1 MLRTLRSRRRQR
13 QETVRRSAL
22 AIENLEERNPAS
34 SILALT
40 SSNTLIRFD
49 SAAPG
54 TIQSSVAIT
63 GLQSMNESAIGIDFR
78 PRTGQLFLTTVPTGV
93 AANALVRTYSLNA
106 LTGAATFVGSIPN
119 TVPGAADVPSGY
131 DFNPTVDRI
140 RVVNANDENFRI
152 NPNNGSLA
160 GDDPNLNPA
169 GNQIIAEA
177 YDRNFDRAVATTIPT
192 TLYGISRASSSLVT
206 QGGINGAGPGG
217 ANGGLIASVG
227 PLGVVL
233 NATADAG
240 FDITTGPGTGRGFA
254 ALTVGSQTGLYSIN
268 LSTGA
273 ATLVGNIG
281 NGATQVKGLTVVPDS
296 TLAIGTDAGGG
307 AATVA
312 ALDGFTGA
320 VRFAA
325 TPFGG
330 FRGGVHVAA
339 GDVTGDGVPDIIAA
353 PGRGGLPVAV
363 VLDGNTG
370 TVVRG
375 LLAFP
380 PGFADG
386 VNVAAGDVNGDGFDD
401 IIVAPESRGFTLV
414 RVFSGKD
421 SSLLSQFVA
430 YTPAFG
436 GGVHVAAADF
446 NLDGRAEI
454 VTTPG
459 AGAPPIVRV
468 FDNTGTP
475 MQTFVAG
482 SLAFRS
488 GLSVAAGDVTGD
500 GRAEIIVGLGAGDPP
515 FVGVFSGG
523 LTTGFNLAGAFP
535 AYPTQ
540 FNGGVRVALADFN
553 RDGRFE
559 IRTSPGSGFA
569 ALVNTFDGVTLQ
581 SLNTAFLGTFSRGL
595 FIGGARAS

>member
-1 MLRTLRSRRRQR
+1 MFRTLRSRRPKRQK
-13 QETVRRSAL
+13 TVRPFAL
-22 AIENLEERNPAS
+22 AVESLEERNPAS

-40 SSNTLIRFD
+40 SGNTLIRFD
-49 SAAPG
+49 SASPG

-63 GLQSMNESAIGIDFR
+63 GLQSVNETAIGIDFR

-93 AANALVRTYSLNA
+93 VANALVRTYALNA

-119 TVPGAADVPSGY
+119 TVPGAADVPGGY

-140 RVVNANDENFRI
+140 RIVNVNDENFRI
-152 NPNNGSLA
+152 NPNNGTLA
-160 GDDPNLNPA
+160 GNDPNLNPA
-169 GNQIIAEA
+169 GSQIVAEA
-177 YDRNFDRAVATTIPT
+177 YDRNFDRANATTIPT

-206 QGGINGAGPGG
+206 QGGINGASPGG

-227 PLGVVL
+227 ALGVTL
-233 NATADAG
+233 DAGADAG
-240 FDITTGPGTGRGFA
+240 FDITPGPGTGRGFA
-254 ALTVGSQTGLYSIN
+254 ALTVGGQTGLYSIN

-296 TLAIGTDAGGG
+296 TVVLGTDAGGG

-320 VRFAA
+320 VRFARA
-325 TPFGG
+325 PFGA

-353 PGRGGLPVAV
+353 PGRGGLPIAV

-370 TVVRG
+370 AVVRG

-421 SSLLSQFVA
+421 SSVLAQFVA

-468 FDNTGTP
+468 FDTGTP

-500 GRAEIIVGLGAGDPP
+500 GRAEIVVGLGAGDPP
-515 FVGVFSGG
+515 FVGVFSGS
-523 LTTGFNLAGAFP
+523 LNTGFNLTGAFP

-559 IRTSPGSGFA
+559 IRTSPGPGFA

-581 SLNTAFLGTFSRGL
+581 LLNTAFLGTFSRGL